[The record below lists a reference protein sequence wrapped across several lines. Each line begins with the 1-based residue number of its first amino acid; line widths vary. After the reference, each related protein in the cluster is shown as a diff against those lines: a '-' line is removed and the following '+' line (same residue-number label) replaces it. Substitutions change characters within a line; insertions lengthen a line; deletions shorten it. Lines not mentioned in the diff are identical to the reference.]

1 MSSENESKINR
12 LLRIFPSG
20 VVLASSWLSEQGY
33 SPELVR
39 NYRKNN
45 WLESFGHGAMIRYKD
60 KVDYLGAIYCLQQQL
75 KLSIH
80 PAART
85 AMALL
90 GRSHYLELNQ
100 RVIYL
105 FGSENEVL
113 PTWFKNKQW
122 DVQIN
127 YITSSF
133 LPQEMG
139 LVETTHANFTVRVS
153 TPVRAIMECLY
164 LAPKAI
170 DLLECYELMQGLNN
184 LPPKQVQELL
194 QNCTSVKVKRLFL
207 YLAEKANHAWFNHLK
222 LNEINLGTGKRSLVK
237 QGIYIP
243 KYQITVP
250 KELEQDESPEL

>member
-12 LLRIFPSG
+12 LLRGFPPG
-20 VVLASSWLSEQGY
+20 VVLASSWLSQQGY

-60 KVDYLGAIYCLQQQL
+60 KVDYLGAIYCLQHQL
-75 KLSIH
+75 KLSVH

-85 AMALL
+85 ALSIL
-90 GRSHYLELNQ
+90 GRTHYLELNQ

-105 FGSENEVL
+105 FGNETEVL

-127 YITSSF
+127 YYTSSF
-133 LPQEMG
+133 LPPEMG
-139 LVETTHANFTVRVS
+139 LVETIHANFTVKVS
-153 TPVRAIMECLY
+153 APARALMECLY
-164 LAPKAI
+164 LAPKTI
-170 DLLECYELMQGLNN
+170 NLLECYELMQGLNN

-207 YLAEKANHAWFNHLK
+207 YLAEKVNHAWFNHLNLK
-222 LNEINLGTGKRSLVK
+222 DINLGAGKRSLVNK
-237 QGIYIP
+237 GIYIQ

-250 KELEQDESPEL
+250 KELEQDELPEL